1 MVIWK
6 MVVKWKKGHG
16 LSMDITNFRWTPCHP
31 YDLLFHCLVV
41 DLPLWKIWNPRF
53 YESYPI
59 LSLSFR
65 LNMVQLYL
73 VGGIPKP
80 LWKMMENS
88 SVGMMTFPISEK
100 ECFKPPT
107 SPGCDINLATK
118 NGKVWLILLLR
129 TYHFFIAQSPI
140 QQWDSGRNSCFSWL
154 STFLIP
160 TSYYICMYHGSM
172 PHHFAGQ
179 VDVYLPMSDYP
190 LVDAD
195 YPLVDGYITNWKST
209 ILWWV
214 NQRTKWSC
222 SISFC
227 MFTRGYPTK
236 DIRG

>member
-1 MVIWK
+1 M
-6 MVVKWKKGHG
+6 
-16 LSMDITNFRWTPCHP
+16 
-31 YDLLFHCLVV
+31 V

-59 LSLSFR
+59 LSLSLR
-65 LNMVQLYL
+65 LNMVQLFWL
-73 VGGIPKP
+73 VVYQNP
-80 LWKMMENS
+80 
-88 SVGMMTFPISEK
+88 SEK
-100 ECFKPPT
+100 WWTTRQLGWWHSQYLKKTCFKPPT

-118 NGKVWLILLLR
+118 NGKVWLILLR
-129 TYHFFIAQSPI
+129 TYHFFIVRSPI
-140 QQWDSGRNSCFSWL
+140 RRWAK
-154 STFLIP
+154 FLLFMAVHFFDP
-160 TSYYICMYHGSM
+160 YIILHLYHGSM